1 MSQHPYRRRRLKK
14 GYKIAI
20 AALCLCL
27 VGGGIWLVRSRFT
40 VDEAI
45 KNTPGYGVEI
55 PDWIEEDLLPVNEWS
70 RPGEPLTEVN
80 GIVIHYVG
88 NPGTSAAAN
97 RSFFA
102 NLATTHETSASSH
115 FLVGLEG
122 EIIQCVPLSEISYC
136 SNERNYDTIAIEVCH
151 PDDTGEFNQA
161 SLESVERLTAWLCA
175 VFDLSTDQVI
185 RHYDVTGKICPK
197 YYVEHE
203 DAWRDLLA
211 GVEAEIPT
219 FAQ

>member
-55 PDWIEEDLLPVNEWS
+55 PDWIDQDLLPVNEWS

-80 GIVIHYVG
+80 AIVIHYVEIG
-88 NPGTSAAAN
+88 
-97 RSFFA
+97 R
-102 NLATTHETSASSH
+102 AS
-115 FLVGLEG
+115 
-122 EIIQCVPLSEISYC
+122 CR
-136 SNERNYDTIAIEVCH
+136 ERV
-151 PDDTGEFNQA
+151 
-161 SLESVERLTAWLCA
+161 
-175 VFDLSTDQVI
+175 
-185 RHYDVTGKICPK
+185 
-197 YYVEHE
+197 
-203 DAWRDLLA
+203 
-211 GVEAEIPT
+211 
-219 FAQ
+219 